1 MGTTCTT
8 FTVNLEMMKSW
19 TSLVKLG
26 NLLHTIDFVL
36 LSVPGLISQF
46 FALLATHALMCLF
59 PVESVVYSLVSYL
72 LTFYCRICKSAP
84 RKFTSSTSDSY
95 LF

>member
-1 MGTTCTT
+1 
-8 FTVNLEMMKSW
+8 MMKSW

-36 LSVPGLISQF
+36 LSVSGLILQL

-59 PVESVVYSLVSYL
+59 PVESVVYSLVPFL
-72 LTFYCRICKSAP
+72 LTFYCRIWTSAP
-84 RKFTSSTSDSY
+84 RKFTLSSNYSY